1 MTTVDMRSDTV
12 TRPTSGMWDAMRSAE
27 LGDDVLGDDP
37 TVQALQVRAAEM
49 LGKEAALFVP
59 SGTMAN
65 QIAIRLHTQPGDAII
80 MEATAHPF
88 NYEAAGAAM
97 ISGVQTRTLP
107 GVNGILD
114 PADIASAFPKRDPH
128 CAPTR
133 LLTVEDTA
141 NRGGGTPHP
150 IATLDALAQEAHSR
164 GAATHL
170 DGARLFNAAVATD
183 TDASRRVRDY
193 DTVSICLSKGLG
205 APVGSVLAGPADLM
219 DRALWVRKALGGGMR
234 QAGVIAAAGLY
245 ALEHHVTRLAD
256 DHARASRLAEA
267 LAGLGYPTNTPLSN
281 MLYVQVADGPAA
293 QDLLDAK
300 GVRCLSVSK
309 TELRLVT
316 HIDVDD
322 GGIAHSISAFAELSE
337 QMRPRVQGEA

>member
-1 MTTVDMRSDTV
+1 MNVVDMRSDTV
-12 TRPTSGMWDAMRSAE
+12 TRPTSSMWDAMRSAE

-37 TVQALQVRAAEM
+37 TVQALQRRAADM

-65 QIAIRLHTQPGDAII
+65 QIAIRLHTQPGDSIV

-107 GVNGILD
+107 GVDGILD
-114 PADIASAFPKRDPH
+114 PADIAKAFPKRDPH
-128 CAPTR
+128 CSPTR

-164 GAATHL
+164 GAGTHL
-170 DGARLFNAAVATD
+170 DGARLFNAAVATG

-219 DRALWVRKALGGGMR
+219 DRALWIRKALGGGMR

-245 ALEHHVTRLAD
+245 ALEHHIDRLAE
-256 DHARASRLAEA
+256 DHARATQLADSLTA
-267 LAGLGYPTNTPLSN
+267 LGYPTKFPRSN
-281 MLYVQVADGPAA
+281 MLYVTVSDGPKA
-293 QDLLDAK
+293 QALLDDQS
-300 GVRCLSVSK
+300 VRCLSVSP

-316 HIDVDD
+316 HLDVDD
-322 GGIAHSISAFAELSE
+322 QGITQAIAAFDTLSPTL
-337 QMRPRVQGEA
+337 RPEG

>member
-1 MTTVDMRSDTV
+1 MTFVDMRSDTV
-12 TRPTSGMWDAMRSAE
+12 TRPTSSMWDAMRSAE

-37 TVQALQVRAAEM
+37 TVQALQERAAAM

-65 QIAIRLHTQPGDAII
+65 QIAIRLHTQPGDSIV
-80 MEATAHPF
+80 MEATAHHF

-107 GVNGILD
+107 GVDGILD
-114 PADIASAFPKRDPH
+114 PADVSKAFPKRDPH
-128 CAPTR
+128 CSPTR

-150 IATLDALAQEAHSR
+150 LATLDALAREAHCR

-170 DGARLFNAAVATD
+170 DGARLFNAAVATE
-183 TDASRRVRDY
+183 TDVSRRVRDF

-205 APVGSVLAGPADLM
+205 APVGSVLAGPADLI
-219 DRALWVRKALGGGMR
+219 DRALWIRKALGGGMR

-245 ALEHHVTRLAD
+245 ALEHHVERLSD
-256 DHARASRLAEA
+256 DHARATRLGQA
-267 LAGLGYPTNTPLSN
+267 LTELGYPTKPPRSN
-281 MLYVQVADGPAA
+281 MLYVTVTDGSEA
-293 QDLLDAK
+293 QSLLESK
-300 GVRCLSVSK
+300 GVQCLSVSQ

-316 HIDVDD
+316 HLDVDD
-322 GGIAHSISAFAELSE
+322 DGIDRAISAFETLSA
-337 QMRPRVQGEA
+337 QMRPPS

>member
-1 MTTVDMRSDTV
+1 MNTVDLRSDTV
-12 TRPTSGMWDAMRSAE
+12 TQPTGSMWDAMRSAE

-37 TVQALQVRAAEM
+37 TVQALERHAATL

-65 QIAIRLHTQPGDAII
+65 QIAIRLHTQPGDSIL
-80 MEATAHPF
+80 MEQTAHPF

-97 ISGVQTRTLP
+97 ISGVQTRTIM

-114 PADIASAFPKRDPH
+114 PADIGSGFPKRDPH

-150 IATLDALAQEAHSR
+150 LEALDALAREAHTR
-164 GAATHL
+164 GASTHL
-170 DGARLFNAAVATD
+170 DGARLFNAVVASGIP
-183 TDASRRVRDY
+183 AKRRVRDY

-205 APVGSVLAGPADLM
+205 APVGSLIAGPADLM

-234 QAGVIAAAGLY
+234 QSGILAAAGLY
-245 ALEHHVTRLAD
+245 ALQHHVERLAD
-256 DHARASRLAEA
+256 DHHRAQRLATC
-267 LAGLGYPTNTPLSN
+267 LAELGYTTNTPETN
-281 MLYVQVADGPAA
+281 MVYVTVADAPKA
-293 QDLLDAK
+293 QDLLATA
-300 GVRCLSVSK
+300 GVRCLSVSS

-316 HIDVDD
+316 HLDVDD
-322 GGIAHSISAFAELSE
+322 AGIDQTIEAFRAN
-337 QMRPRVQGEA
+337 GEALLPAD

>member
-1 MTTVDMRSDTV
+1 MNFVDMRSDTV
-12 TRPTSGMWDAMRSAE
+12 TRPTSSMWDAMRSAE

-37 TVQALQVRAAEM
+37 TVQALQRRAADM

-65 QIAIRLHTQPGDAII
+65 QIAIRLHTQPGDSIV

-107 GVNGILD
+107 GVDGILD
-114 PADIASAFPKRDPH
+114 PADVGKAFPKRDPH
-128 CAPTR
+128 CSPTR

-150 IATLDALAQEAHSR
+150 LETLDALAQEAHSR
-164 GAATHL
+164 GASTHL
-170 DGARLFNAAVATD
+170 DGARLFNAVVATGTEVD
-183 TDASRRVRDY
+183 RRVRDY
-193 DTVSICLSKGLG
+193 DTVSVCLSKGLG
-205 APVGSVLAGPADLM
+205 APVGSILAGPADLM
-219 DRALWVRKALGGGMR
+219 DRALWIRKALGGGMR

-245 ALEHHVTRLAD
+245 ALEHHVDRLAD
-256 DHARASRLAEA
+256 DHARATTLGAA
-267 LAGLGYPTNTPLSN
+267 LSALGYPSKTPRSN
-281 MLYVQVADGPAA
+281 MLYVTVSDGPKA
-293 QDLLDAK
+293 QALLDIE
-300 GVRCLSVSK
+300 GVRCLSVSP

-316 HIDVDD
+316 HLDVDD
-322 GGIAHSISAFAELSE
+322 DGITRATAAFEALSS
-337 QMRPRVQGEA
+337 QLRPRA